1 MTMQLPDWMADAK
14 CASSRLDPET
24 WFPERQPTVKAI
36 AKRICQTCPVRQ
48 ECLDFADQEGYD
60 GYDEG
65 IWGGLDRDERKK
77 LKNTKRP
84 KTHDTIRRDDY
95 KKAS

>member
-1 MTMQLPDWMADAK
+1 MTMQLPDWMADAR
-14 CASSRLDPET
+14 CALSGLDPET
-24 WFPERQPTVKAI
+24 WFPERQSAVKAF

-60 GYDEG
+60 DG

-77 LKNTKRP
+77 LKNSKRP
-84 KTHDTIRRDDY
+84 KTHDTVRRDDY

>member
-14 CASSRLDPET
+14 CASSGLDPET

-60 GYDEG
+60 DG

-84 KTHDTIRRDDY
+84 KTHDTVRRDDY

>member
-14 CASSRLDPET
+14 CAFSGLDPET
-24 WFPERQPTVKAI
+24 WFPERQQAVKAI

-60 GYDEG
+60 DG

-84 KTHDTIRRDDY
+84 KTHDTVRRDDY

>member
-1 MTMQLPDWMADAK
+1 MTMQLPDWMADAR
-14 CASSRLDPET
+14 CALSGLDPET

-60 GYDEG
+60 DG
-65 IWGGLDRDERKK
+65 IWGGLDRDERRK
-77 LKNTKRP
+77 LNNSKGRRP
-84 KTHDTIRRDDY
+84 HRPVFNDNY